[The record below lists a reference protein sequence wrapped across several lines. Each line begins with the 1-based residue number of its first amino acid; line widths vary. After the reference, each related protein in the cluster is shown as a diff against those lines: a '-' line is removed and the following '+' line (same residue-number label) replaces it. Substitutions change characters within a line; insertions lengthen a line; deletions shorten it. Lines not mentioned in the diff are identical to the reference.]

1 FGIKKGRMI
10 KVMTDLQK
18 ERLEGLGV
26 NIEETMERFV
36 ENEALYFRCLNKL
49 QDDKNFSLMCDAI
62 EEGTDAGK
70 AFDAAHALKGVSAN
84 LGLNKLFN
92 ELRVITEVFR
102 AGSMDY
108 DTDNLERLKA
118 AYSEAINTIQTL

>member
-1 FGIKKGRMI
+1 
-10 KVMTDLQK
+10 MTDLQK

-49 QDDKNFSLMCDAI
+49 QDDKNYSLMCDAI

-84 LGLNKLFN
+84 LGLNKLF
-92 ELRVITEVFR
+92 R

-118 AYSEAINTIQTL
+118 AYSEAISTIQTL

>member
-1 FGIKKGRMI
+1 
-10 KVMTDLQK
+10 MTDLQR
-18 ERLEGLGV
+18 ERLEALGV
-26 NIEETMERFV
+26 DIEETMERFV
-36 ENEALYFRCLNKL
+36 ENESLFFRCLNKL
-49 QDDKNFSLMCDAI
+49 QDDKNFALMCEAI
-62 EEGTDAGK
+62 EEGTDARK

-84 LGLNKLFN
+84 LGLNKLFS

-118 AYSEAINTIQTL
+118 AYKEALDTIKSL

>member
-1 FGIKKGRMI
+1 
-10 KVMTDLQK
+10 MTDLQR

-26 NIEETMERFV
+26 DIEETLERFV
-36 ENEALYFRCLNKL
+36 ENEALFFRCLNKL
-49 QDDKNFSLMCDAI
+49 EDDKNYTLLCEAI
-62 EEGTDAGK
+62 EEGTDAHK

-84 LGLNKLFN
+84 LGLNKLFI
-92 ELRVITEVFR
+92 ELREITEVFR

-118 AYSEAINTIQTL
+118 AYSEAISTIKTL

>member
-1 FGIKKGRMI
+1 
-10 KVMTDLQK
+10 MTDLQK

-49 QDDKNFSLMCDAI
+49 QDDKNYSLMCDAI

-118 AYSEAINTIQTL
+118 AYSEAISTIQTL

>member
-1 FGIKKGRMI
+1 
-10 KVMTDLQK
+10 MTDLQR
-18 ERLEGLGV
+18 ERLENLGV
-26 NIEETMERFV
+26 DIEETMERFV

-49 QDDKNFSLMCDAI
+49 QDDKNYSLLIEAIDEGNDA
-62 EEGTDAGK
+62 TK

-102 AGSMDY
+102 AGSMEY
-108 DTDNLERLKA
+108 DTDNLERLKG
-118 AYSEAINTIQTL
+118 AYAEAITTIQSL